1 LNSSYGREKNL
12 NKPIHILH
20 IDEDQLYRK
29 LVRHVLEKE
38 GGGFRVSKAAS
49 KPEFEAWLAKGN
61 YDLVLTDFNIFGL
74 EGSQVFDAVRFVD
87 PQTPVVIVT
96 GADSEAMAAEAIERG
111 ATDYVIKTP
120 QYLRWLPHA
129 IRAAVEQQHLQAVRK
144 LAEETVTER
153 DASLRLLFA
162 NHPQPMW
169 VYDLETLAFL
179 EVNDAAITCYGYS
192 RDEFLQMR
200 ITDIRLAED
209 GTKILKRVK
218 KDQSGL
224 QFSGQWR
231 HRLKTGQII
240 DVEITCQVLKFA
252 GRNAA
257 LVIAQ
262 DITERKR
269 LEEQLY
275 QSQKMEA
282 IGRLAGGMAH
292 DFNNILMV
300 IIGYSEFLLDRY
312 RDELDPLH
320 KELEQIRRAGE
331 RAAALTRQLLAFSRK
346 QVLQPQVLDLNLVV
360 ADMVKMLQRLI
371 GEDIDLNIAL
381 EPALGHVEADPNQI
395 EQVIL
400 NLVVNA
406 RAAMPQGGKLTIET
420 ANVELDE
427 MYAHWHAEAKPGS
440 YVMLAVSDTGCGMDA
455 ATKAHLFEPFF
466 TTKAQGQGT
475 GLGLA
480 TVYGIVK
487 QSGGDIWVYSE
498 PGQGATFKVY
508 LPRIEEAVG
517 PLQPNSAGTELPQG
531 WETILLVEDEEGVRE
546 LIRTLLQSSGYTVL
560 AAANGGEA
568 LLICEKYFG
577 PIHLLITDV
586 VMPHM
591 SGPELVERLALL
603 RPGLQALY
611 MSGYSDE
618 AIINHGMFERSLV
631 FLQKPFTQAD
641 LKCRVRKILDALPW
655 SG

>member
-1 LNSSYGREKNL
+1 L

-20 IDEDQLYRK
+20 IDEDHLYRK

-38 GGGFRVSKAAS
+38 GSAFRVSKAAS

-74 EGSQVFDAVRFVD
+74 EGSQVFDAVRLVD

-96 GADSEAMAAEAIERG
+96 GADSEAMATEAIERG

-129 IRAAVEQQHLQAVRK
+129 IRAAVEQQHLQAERR
-144 LAEETVTER
+144 LAEEAITER
-153 DASLRLLFA
+153 DASFRLLFA

-169 VYDLETLAFL
+169 VYDLGTLAFL

-209 GTKILKRVK
+209 GTKTLKCAK

-224 QFSGQWR
+224 QFSGQCR

-240 DVEITCQVLKFA
+240 DVEITSRVLKFG

-282 IGRLAGGMAH
+282 VGRLAGGMAH

-331 RAAALTRQLLAFSRK
+331 RAAALTHQLLAFSRK

-371 GEDIDLNIAL
+371 GEDIDLNIVF

-427 MYAHWHAEAKPGS
+427 MYAHWHPEAKAGS
-440 YVMLAVSDTGCGMDA
+440 YVMLAVSDTGYGMDA

-480 TVYGIVK
+480 TVYGIIK

-498 PGQGATFKVY
+498 PGHGATFKIY
-508 LPRIEEAVG
+508 LPRIEESGGA
-517 PLQPNSAGTELPQG
+517 PQSNPARAELLQG
-531 WETILLVEDEEGVRE
+531 WETILLVEDDDGVRE
-546 LIRTLLQSSGYTVL
+546 LLRTLLQSSGYSVL

-568 LLICEKYFG
+568 LLICEKYPG

-591 SGPELVERLALL
+591 SGHELVERLTLL
-603 RPGLQALY
+603 RPGLRALY
-611 MSGYSDE
+611 ISGYTDE
-618 AIINHGMFERSLV
+618 AVVHYGMLEPGPF

-641 LKCRVRKILDALPW
+641 LKHKVRKVLDANV
-655 SG
+655 

>member
-1 LNSSYGREKNL
+1 M
-12 NKPIHILH
+12 NKSIHILH

-38 GGGFRVSKAAS
+38 AGGFRISKATS
-49 KPEFEAWLAKGN
+49 ESEFEAWLAKGN
-61 YDLVLTDFNIFGL
+61 YDLVLTGFNVFGL

-96 GADSEAMAAEAIERG
+96 DAGSETMAAEAIERG

-120 QYLRWLPHA
+120 QYLRCLPHA
-129 IRAAVEQQHLQAVRK
+129 IRAAIEQQHLQAERK
-144 LAEETVTER
+144 LAEEAITER
-153 DASLRLLFA
+153 EASFRFLFA

-179 EVNDAAITCYGYS
+179 EINDAAIACYGYS
-192 RDEFLQMR
+192 RNEFLQMR
-200 ITDIRLAED
+200 ITDIGLGED
-209 GTKILKRVK
+209 GSKRLKYTQK
-218 KDQSGL
+218 NQSGL
-224 QFSGQWR
+224 QLSGQWR
-231 HRLKTGQII
+231 HRLKSGQII
-240 DVEITCQVLKFA
+240 DVEITSHVLKFA

-257 LVIAQ
+257 LVVAQ

-269 LEEQLY
+269 LEEQLH

-282 IGRLAGGMAH
+282 IGRLAGGIAH
-292 DFNNILMV
+292 DLNNILMV
-300 IIGYSEFLLDRY
+300 IIGYGELLLDRY

-320 KELEQIRRAGE
+320 KELEQIRKAGE
-331 RAAALTRQLLAFSRK
+331 RAAALTQQLLIFSRK
-346 QVLQPQVLDLNLVV
+346 QVLQPQILGLNLVV
-360 ADMVKMLQRLI
+360 ADMVKMLQRVI

-381 EPALGHVEADPNQI
+381 EPALGHVEADPSQI

-427 MYAHWHAEAKPGS
+427 TYAHWHAGVKPGP

-455 ATKAHLFEPFF
+455 ETKAHLFEPFF

-498 PGQGATFKVY
+498 LGQGATFKVY
-508 LPRIEEAVG
+508 LPQVEEPEGQPRPNPIRAV
-517 PLQPNSAGTELPQG
+517 LPQG
-531 WETILLVEDEEGVRE
+531 WETILLVEDEKDVRE
-546 LIRTLLQSSGYTVL
+546 LIRTLLQSSGYNVL
-560 AAANGGEA
+560 EAANGGEA
-568 LLICEKYFG
+568 LLICEKYSG

-591 SGPELVERLALL
+591 SGHELVERLALL
-603 RPGLQALY
+603 RPGLRALY
-611 MSGYSDE
+611 MSGYTDE
-618 AIINHGMFERSLV
+618 AVVHHGMLEPGLF
-631 FLQKPFTQAD
+631 FIQKPFTPAD
-641 LKCRVRKILDALPW
+641 LGRKVRNILDAKV
-655 SG
+655 

>member
-1 LNSSYGREKNL
+1 L

-20 IDEDQLYRK
+20 IDEDHLYRK
-29 LVRHVLEKE
+29 MVRHVLEKE
-38 GGGFRVSKAAS
+38 GGAFRVSKAAS
-49 KPEFEAWLAKGN
+49 KSEFEAWLAKGN

-74 EGSQVFDAVRFVD
+74 EGSQVFDAVRCVD

-96 GADSEAMAAEAIERG
+96 DAGSEAMAAEAIERG

-129 IRAAVEQQHLQAVRK
+129 IRAAVEQQHLQAERR
-144 LAEETVTER
+144 LAEETITER
-153 DASLRLLFA
+153 DASFRLLFA

-179 EVNDAAITCYGYS
+179 EVNNAAIACYGYS

-209 GTKILKRVK
+209 GTKILKCAKRV
-218 KDQSGL
+218 QSGL

-240 DVEITCQVLKFA
+240 DVEITSQMLKFA

-262 DITERKR
+262 DITKRKY
-269 LEEQLY
+269 LEEQLT

-427 MYAHWHAEAKPGS
+427 MYAQWHPEARSGS
-440 YVMLAVSDTGCGMDA
+440 YVMLAVSDTGYGMDA

-498 PGQGATFKVY
+498 PGKGATFKIY
-508 LPRIEEAVG
+508 LPRIEESVG
-517 PLQPNSAGTELPQG
+517 APQSNPARAELPQG
-531 WETILLVEDEEGVRE
+531 WETILLVEDEDGVRE

-568 LLICEKYFG
+568 LLICEKYSG

-591 SGPELVERLALL
+591 SGHELGERLALL
-603 RPGLQALY
+603 RPGLRTLY
-611 MSGYSDE
+611 MSGYTDE
-618 AIINHGMFERSLV
+618 VVVHYGMLGPSLF

-641 LKCRVRKILDALPW
+641 LKHKVRKVLDTNV
-655 SG
+655 

>member
-1 LNSSYGREKNL
+1 
-12 NKPIHILH
+12 
-20 IDEDQLYRK
+20 
-29 LVRHVLEKE
+29 
-38 GGGFRVSKAAS
+38 
-49 KPEFEAWLAKGN
+49 
-61 YDLVLTDFNIFGL
+61 LTDFNIFGL

>member
-1 LNSSYGREKNL
+1 M

-20 IDEDQLYRK
+20 IDEDHLYRK
-29 LVRHVLEKE
+29 MVRHVLEKE
-38 GGGFRVSKAAS
+38 GGAFRVSKAAS
-49 KPEFEAWLAKGN
+49 KSEFEAWLAKGN

-74 EGSQVFDAVRFVD
+74 EGSQVFDAVRCVD

-96 GADSEAMAAEAIERG
+96 DAGSEAMAAEAIERG

-129 IRAAVEQQHLQAVRK
+129 IRAAVEQQHLQAERR
-144 LAEETVTER
+144 LAEETITER
-153 DASLRLLFA
+153 DASFRLLFA

-179 EVNDAAITCYGYS
+179 EVNNAAIACYGYS

-209 GTKILKRVK
+209 GTKILKCAKRV
-218 KDQSGL
+218 QSGL

-240 DVEITCQVLKFA
+240 DVEITSQMLKFA

-262 DITERKR
+262 DITKRKY
-269 LEEQLY
+269 LEEQLT

-427 MYAHWHAEAKPGS
+427 MYAQWHPEARSGS
-440 YVMLAVSDTGCGMDA
+440 YVMLAVSDTGYGMDA

-498 PGQGATFKVY
+498 PGKGATFKIY
-508 LPRIEEAVG
+508 LPRIEESVG
-517 PLQPNSAGTELPQG
+517 APQSNPARAELPQG
-531 WETILLVEDEEGVRE
+531 WETILLVEDEDGVRE

-568 LLICEKYFG
+568 LLICEKYSG

-591 SGPELVERLALL
+591 SGHELGERLALL
-603 RPGLQALY
+603 RPGLRTLY
-611 MSGYSDE
+611 MSGYTDE
-618 AIINHGMFERSLV
+618 VVVHYGMLGPSLF

-641 LKCRVRKILDALPW
+641 LKHKVRKVLDTNV
-655 SG
+655 